1 MEQTTPPS
9 EPRAPGSPG
18 PRPPRRMRRVRHGW
32 AVAAAVALC
41 AVGVGAG
48 VGAVAHAHSTAAVQ
62 PAVPTAATASG
73 GAGKSAA
80 APAKSAIDAELDA
93 GINAVIDAN
102 TEYQIGVAVVDVSDG
117 ADPTAVHEYGVQAP
131 FVAASTAKVLAAE
144 AYYHLVETGEAS
156 LDDPLG
162 AYTAEFQLQAMI
174 QQSDNDSWSLIMDAV
189 GHEELAEYAASIG
202 VDYAATSNTLTPA
215 EMARILGGLYSG
227 DLLEPADTA
236 QLLSFMQDTNN
247 ETLIPAAVPDGIT
260 VFHKYGLLNGALH
273 DAGILAKD
281 GKAYA
286 VVIYTKGAGP
296 DSIPARTEV
305 IHDLTAA
312 AADALF

>member
-9 EPRAPGSPG
+9 DPRAPGG
-18 PRPPRRMRRVRHGW
+18 PAARPPRRVRGRW
-32 AVAAAVALC
+32 AITAAAALC
-41 AVGVGAG
+41 AVGLGAG
-48 VGAVAHAHSTAAVQ
+48 VNAVAHAHTTAAGQ
-62 PAVPTAATASG
+62 PAGPAPATAAPA
-73 GAGKSAA
+73 SAA
-80 APAKSAIDAELDA
+80 APAPSAIDAELEA
-93 GINAVIDAN
+93 EINAVIDAN
-102 TEYQIGVAVVDVSDG
+102 SDYQVGVAVVDVSDG
-117 ADPTAVHEYGVQAP
+117 ADPADVHEYGVQAP

-156 LDDPLG
+156 LDDRLG

-227 DLLEPADTA
+227 ELLEPADTA
-236 QLLSFMQDTNN
+236 QLLSYMQDTNN
-247 ETLIPAAVPDGIT
+247 ESLIPAAVPDGIT

-286 VVIYTKGAGP
+286 VVIYTKGAGME
-296 DSIPARTEV
+296 SVPARTEV
-305 IHDLTAA
+305 IHDLTSAVA
-312 AADALF
+312 GALF